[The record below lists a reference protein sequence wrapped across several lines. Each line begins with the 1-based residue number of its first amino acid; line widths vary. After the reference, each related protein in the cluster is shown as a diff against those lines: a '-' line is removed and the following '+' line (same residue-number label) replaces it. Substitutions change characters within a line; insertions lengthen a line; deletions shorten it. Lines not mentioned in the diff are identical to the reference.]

1 MIHSFV
7 LRPLITEQKKK
18 KFCAKFACASEIRIN
33 LVELVNSEA
42 NWNV

>member
-18 KFCAKFACASEIRIN
+18 FFAKFACASEIRIN

-42 NWNV
+42 NWNF